1 MVANK
6 NNKTLYVVN
15 KGDSTL
21 FEIDTRTHNITR
33 KVKLPGAAYSCML
46 SPLNDLLYISLWLSS
61 SVAVYNTATGSI
73 TSFIKGTTVL
83 IR

>member
-1 MVANK
+1 MVVNK
-6 NNKTLYVVN
+6 SNKTLYVVT

-21 FEIDTRTHNITR
+21 FEVDTRTHKITR
-33 KVKLPGAAYSCML
+33 TVKLPGAAYSCLL
-46 SPLNDLLYISLWLSS
+46 SPGDDKLYISLWVSS